1 MRRHSHSLLSDSST
15 CHKANVNILH
25 DISLVDSYAQIN
37 NGKKIPLMKLQA
49 MEDLQKLNP
58 GTVLNL
64 SFYI

>member
-1 MRRHSHSLLSDSST
+1 M
-15 CHKANVNILH
+15 NILH
-25 DISLVDSYAQIN
+25 DISLVGSYSQIN
-37 NGKKIPLMKLQA
+37 NGKKIPFMKLQA